1 MMATMTRRTV
11 VLLCA
16 LVIQAVAAFGA
27 PPDSSA
33 QRAPGMG
40 SVIISDAH
48 SFLHIA
54 GSVLTSPVRWDR
66 DDWLTLGAVGGG
78 IAASALMDNEGRA
91 LMQRNR
97 SRFNTNF
104 TNYTVKYGD
113 GLNMLL
119 VSAGG
124 YAAGLVLHSDWLR
137 ETAVLTGSS
146 ILIAGTISTVTKV
159 LVGRAR
165 PFLAK
170 GHGFF
175 KPLTFSDEA
184 YFSFP
189 SGHSIVAFAV
199 SGTLAERLQNVWASV
214 ALYTLAAGTA
224 YARMYT
230 DDHWFSDVVTGAAI
244 SVAVSRSVV
253 RLYEGDEECRRDA
266 GLRVVPGPG
275 GITVA
280 WFF

>member
-1 MMATMTRRTV
+1 
-11 VLLCA
+11 
-16 LVIQAVAAFGA
+16 
-27 PPDSSA
+27 
-33 QRAPGMG
+33 MG
-40 SVIISDAH
+40 SVIVSDAH
-48 SFLHIA
+48 SFLHIT
-54 GSVLTSPVRWDR
+54 GSVLTSPVRWER
-66 DDWLTLGAVGGG
+66 NDWLTFGAVGGG
-78 IAASALMDNEGRA
+78 IAASALLDNEGRT
-91 LMQRNR
+91 LMQRNH
-97 SRFNTNF
+97 SRFNTNL
-104 TNYTVKYGD
+104 TNYTVQYGD

-124 YAAGLVLHSDWLR
+124 YAAGLVFRCDWLR
-137 ETAVLTGSS
+137 ETAMLTGSS
-146 ILIAGTISTVTKV
+146 ILIAGTVSTVTKV

-165 PFLAK
+165 PFMGK

-199 SGTLAERLQNVWASV
+199 SGVLAERIQNIWASV
-214 ALYTLAAGTA
+214 GLYSLATGTA

-230 DDHWFSDVVTGAAI
+230 DDHWFSDVVAGAAI
-244 SVAVSRSVV
+244 SVAISRSVV
-253 RLYEGDEECRRDA
+253 RLYEGDEECRRDT
-266 GLRVVPGPG
+266 GLRFVPGPG